1 MPKYRPSVLAASALS
16 AFLALGAAVLPAR
29 ADVTEQA
36 IALCERA
43 IANGAAGGGV
53 PQEVLH
59 AISLTE
65 TGRPMNG
72 KLRPWPWAINR
83 EGKGHWFATRDE
95 ALAFARQSVLDGR
108 RSFDVGCF
116 QINYRWHG
124 HNFPSLESMFDPE
137 TSAAYAAKFLR
148 ELHAEKGGWTLAA
161 GAYHSRTPQFANR
174 YKDRFERIRAGL
186 VGTVLAT
193 GAPAVVTGAEPAAPR
208 RSRTRIASRPLV
220 ITIDRAALAA
230 GDRTG
235 IRVSSPAP
243 RVAPA
248 AVAEAPVL
256 VAPRLA
262 SSLRRAPA
270 ERAAPP
276 AVAESP
282 VLKVPRLTM
291 STRGYAAVRE

>member
-1 MPKYRPSVLAASALS
+1 MPQPRRSVLRTAA
-16 AFLALGAAVLPAR
+16 LATVLAMGAAVFPLK
-29 ADVTEQA
+29 ADVNEDA

-65 TGRPMNG
+65 TGRAVNG

-83 EGKGHWFATRDE
+83 EGKGFWFGSRDE

-108 RSFDVGCF
+108 HSFDVGCF

-161 GAYHSRTPQFANR
+161 GAYHSRTPEFANR

-186 VGTVLAT
+186 AGTVLAT
-193 GAPAVVTGAEPAAPR
+193 GAPGIVPEAEPSVPR
-208 RSRTRIASRPLV
+208 RSRTRTASRPLV
-220 ITIDRAALAA
+220 ITIDKAALAA

-235 IRVSSPAP
+235 IRVSSPAA
-243 RVAPA
+243 RVAPP
-248 AVAEAPVL
+248 VTAEAPVL

-262 SSLRRAPA
+262 GSMEAVPVG
-270 ERAAPP
+270 RAAPP
-276 AVAESP
+276 AVAEAP
-282 VLKVPRLTM
+282 VLRAPRLTM
-291 STRGYAAVRE
+291 STRGSRVFLE